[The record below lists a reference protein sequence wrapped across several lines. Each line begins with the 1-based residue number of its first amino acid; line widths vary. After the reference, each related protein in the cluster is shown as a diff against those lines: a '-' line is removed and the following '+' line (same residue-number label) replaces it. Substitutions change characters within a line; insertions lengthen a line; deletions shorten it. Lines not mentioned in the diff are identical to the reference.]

1 MRERIRAA
9 ESGRSRLMD
18 TDELKAY
25 TNIGRKNA
33 IKLGKECG
41 AEVKIGR
48 RILWDRVKVDQYIN
62 GLTGVK

>member
-25 TNIGRKNA
+25 TNIGRNNA

-48 RILWDRVKVDQYIN
+48 RILWDR
-62 GLTGVK
+62 

>member
-25 TNIGRKNA
+25 TNIGRNNA

-41 AEVKIGR
+41 AEEKIGR

>member
-1 MRERIRAA
+1 MRERIRVT

-25 TNIGRKNA
+25 TNIGRNNA
-33 IKLGKECG
+33 INLGKECG

>member
-1 MRERIRAA
+1 MRERIRVT

-25 TNIGRKNA
+25 TNIGRNNA

-41 AEVKIGR
+41 AEV
-48 RILWDRVKVDQYIN
+48 
-62 GLTGVK
+62 